1 MDENFIMEKVGRDG
15 IAQMAAAFYKR
26 VPGDYILGPM
36 YPKKDMVGA
45 EERLRDFLLFRLAGD
60 EAYTQKRGHP
70 RLRARH
76 MPFQIGIRE
85 RDRWVELMDDAMD
98 EVEIDADAKVML
110 HEFFLQ
116 VADFMRNMP
125 EGGGINFRPR

>member
-1 MDENFIMEKVGRDG
+1 MENVGREG
-15 IAQMAAAFYKR
+15 IARMAKAFYKR
-26 VPGDYILGPM
+26 VESDSILSPM
-36 YPKKDMVGA
+36 YPKDDMVGA

-85 RDRWVELMDDAMD
+85 RDRWVELMDSAMD
-98 EVEIDADAKVML
+98 EAEISEEAKTML
-110 HEFFLQ
+110 HDFFLQ
-116 VADFMRNMP
+116 VADFLRNVP
-125 EGGGINFRPR
+125 EEGGINFRPQKK